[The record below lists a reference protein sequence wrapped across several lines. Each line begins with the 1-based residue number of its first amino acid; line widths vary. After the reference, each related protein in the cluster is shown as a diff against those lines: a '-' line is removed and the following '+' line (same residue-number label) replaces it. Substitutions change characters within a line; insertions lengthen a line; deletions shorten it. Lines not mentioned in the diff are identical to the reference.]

1 MGALEGKTALI
12 TGAARGQG
20 EAEARL
26 FISEGANVMLSDLL
40 DDRGEAVAREL
51 GEHAAY
57 VHLNVT
63 NADEWA
69 RAVELT
75 VERFGSLDVLVNNA
89 GIAQGRVTIEK
100 QSIEDYVR
108 LINVNQIGP
117 WLGTKAVT
125 EPMRAA
131 GGGSIINI
139 GSVGGCIGCAD
150 QAGYVT
156 TKWAVRG
163 LTKSAALELA
173 SDGIRVNVIHP
184 GAIDTDMPRDA
195 GVENV
200 AQVIGPTLPL
210 GRIGYSEDI
219 ARMAL
224 FLASDQ
230 SNYCTGAEFAVDGGT
245 MAGSARLRS
254 G

>member
-1 MGALEGKTALI
+1 MGALDGKTALI
-12 TGAARGQG
+12 TGGARGQG

-26 FISEGANVMLSDLL
+26 FVSEGANVVVSDVL
-40 DDRGEAVAREL
+40 DERGEAVAADL
-51 GEHAAY
+51 G
-57 VHLNVT
+57 
-63 NADEWA
+63 A
-69 RAVELT
+69 RAVYTHLDVSDADGWAAAVALART
-75 VERFGSLDVLVNNA
+75 RFGSLDILLNNA
-89 GIAQGRVTIEK
+89 GIAQGRVTIED
-100 QSIEDYVR
+100 QTIEQYMR
-108 LINVNQIGP
+108 LITVNQIGP

-125 EPMRAA
+125 PAMRAA

-150 QAGYVT
+150 QAGYCT

-173 SDGIRVNVIHP
+173 PDGIRVNVIHP
-184 GAIDTDMPRDA
+184 GAIDTDMPKDA

-200 AQVIGPTLPL
+200 AEVIGPTLPL
-210 GRIGYSEDI
+210 GRIGYSDDI

-230 SNYCTGAEFAVDGGT
+230 SSYCTGAEFAVDGGT
-245 MAGSARLRS
+245 MAGSARLRDS
-254 G
+254 